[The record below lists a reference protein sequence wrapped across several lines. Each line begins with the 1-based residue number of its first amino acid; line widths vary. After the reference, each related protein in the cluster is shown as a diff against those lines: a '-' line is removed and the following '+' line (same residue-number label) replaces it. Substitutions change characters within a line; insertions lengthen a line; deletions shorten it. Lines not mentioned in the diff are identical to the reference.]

1 VPLEL
6 WEQKARNSS
15 NVVEVTLA
23 EEDRLR
29 EISRSKLRD
38 EEEERRKAL
47 REEMEEEER
56 RRILVAGEEESAGT
70 MQKSRP
76 FSFVDPAEP
85 EEHDDEPGQS
95 KQEPNAALT
104 ADAPKSSGDGDA
116 SVSVQAVVCES
127 VELSTD
133 GAVVGACDTKINVD
147 TEAAAAAAAAA
158 EASSSDVASAPVT
171 TDEPTSTDATPAATD
186 EPISTDALPA
196 ATDEPTSTD
205 ATPAATDEPTSTDA
219 TPAATDEPTS
229 TDATLAATDEPI
241 STDAT
246 PAATDEPTSIGATL
260 AATDEPTSIGA
271 TASGATEG
279 EGIMGWVRRR
289 LSVAATTLPSEAEL
303 AAAAADSEP
312 ASTSG
317 SNAVENKESQNVSEG
332 AAPGPAEPVP
342 SDTANPSTTDATDV
356 AIEEDPKPTG
366 MLYNANSLSFE
377 YSSYDGIQG
386 GGE

>member
-147 TEAAAAAAAAA
+147 TEAAAAAAAA

-186 EPISTDALPA
+186 EPI
-196 ATDEPTSTD
+196 STD